1 MSWVNALIQGILLGG
16 LYALFACGLS
26 LLFGTMGVINLA
38 HGDLA
43 VVAAYLALGVVAVTS
58 IPMVWAF
65 ALVVP
70 IFYLVFPSKDMGGY
84 NPSYAGDHVGGHWV
98 AVAPVL
104 RRELQADVAELGE
117 PPEDVTR
124 EPAGLLPLARVGPQ
138 LALHEAADGE
148 PELLVLLGERG
159 DRPARR
165 GRVGAGL
172 GCEIHV
178 VGQPRL
184 GGSEP

>member
-1 MSWVNALIQGILLGG
+1 
-16 LYALFACGLS
+16 
-26 LLFGTMGVINLA
+26 
-38 HGDLA
+38 
-43 VVAAYLALGVVAVTS
+43 
-58 IPMVWAF
+58 
-65 ALVVP
+65 
-70 IFYLVFPSKDMGGY
+70 MGGKRG
-84 NPSYAGDHVGGHWV
+84 NGRDLVPANADFFTAIA
-98 AVAPVL
+98 AVFG
-104 RRELQADVAELGE
+104 RELQPYVAELGE
-117 PPEDVTR
+117 SSEDLIG
-124 EPAGLLPLARVGPQ
+124 EPSGLLPLARVGSQ
-138 LALHEAADGE
+138 FALHEAADGE